1 MSNINQPSITDLWW
15 LSQPVSAQLLFS
27 SCFVNVSSN
36 GWLPPISLHLFNSDP
51 SSFCLYLVDVLVKLL
66 SGPSCFAS
74 ALIFPDWFLLF
85 LSPSC
90 PLPLWSPK
98 RPYPFTSLWF
108 FAAKYFSLNKSHP
121 QMRGSRWMWC
131 SGSGQANTA
140 AVQILSFFLTNQ
152 AIWQTDRGKIRIS
165 KGHYHTYR
173 RLPWRSARPSLSS
186 PAHSGCKKMIFPISI
201 SQSGLNE
208 VE

>member
-1 MSNINQPSITDLWW
+1 MGTKGASRYHGQAVNIVMERLGNC
-15 LSQPVSAQLLFS
+15 V
-27 SCFVNVSSN
+27 
-36 GWLPPISLHLFNSDP
+36 SDP
-51 SSFCLYLVDVLVKLL
+51 SSFCPHLVDVLVKLL

-74 ALIFPDWFLLF
+74 ALIFLDWFSSFSVQVAPSPYNF
-85 LSPSC
+85 LDEQLVS
-90 PLPLWSPK
+90 K
-98 RPYPFTSLWF
+98 TSISTNIAVWF

-121 QMRGSRWMWC
+121 KMRGSRWMWC
-131 SGSGQANTA
+131 SGSVQPGKDCSSANTA
-140 AVQILSFFLTNQ
+140 VFFLSNQ
-152 AIWQTDRGKIRIS
+152 AIWQTDTEKIRIS

-173 RLPWRSARPSLSS
+173 RLPWHSTRPSLLS